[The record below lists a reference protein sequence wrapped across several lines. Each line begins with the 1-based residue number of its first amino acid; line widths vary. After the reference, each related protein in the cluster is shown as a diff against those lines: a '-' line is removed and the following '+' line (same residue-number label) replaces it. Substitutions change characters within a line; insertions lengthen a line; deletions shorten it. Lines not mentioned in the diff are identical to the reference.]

1 MGLRRARIEVAIDEL
16 ALAGV
21 KPSDPR
27 VARAVE
33 QATRQALAGR
43 PAARQRRPG
52 RDRAR
57 RRRRR
62 LPESAMSDAK
72 QKAPKTHKPPT
83 RADATPRAIRRAHR
97 AGEHR
102 RGAALVEAGKGPGA
116 PLAPA
121 ARRRLDAH
129 LGHRFSALRVH
140 TGDFAARTARAL
152 DANAFTVGRDV
163 FFSAGMYAP
172 DEPAGYARLAHE
184 AAHTMQQ
191 RSPTATVA
199 QDRLEAEADRAVLAG
214 STAGLSATSPL
225 IQLEPTWPRR
235 TTGAG
240 MLREAEKIL
249 ATTRDPQSTDELTRL
264 WSQVGSNF
272 PATQTAGTIAR
283 RVWTNLFLRHF
294 TEPDPR
300 GGVESSAPALLLLE
314 DLRVGR
320 RPTFLR
326 LHRLR
331 RAAARG
337 DAERPRRCLR
347 RGDGAGDQ
355 DRERPADD
363 PRLGDP
369 RRAAGAEP
377 DLAPDAGAP
386 AEHAAVPLAAD
397 GRRRGDVTRRQI
409 SPRTRSSKGRRPRS
423 LPCST
428 SRRRQK
434 FFLDAA
440 KSAWT
445 YEDIVS
451 DQLGTRFFFQ
461 HGTKINR
468 MSAAAR
474 EPAMLAALTSFFTEI
489 GVVDDQDAV
498 DKQAKADGLPLKE
511 AYEANK
517 TTEARERKAHP
528 DLFTRP
534 KEAQ

>member
-1 MGLRRARIEVAIDEL
+1 
-16 ALAGV
+16 
-21 KPSDPR
+21 
-27 VARAVE
+27 
-33 QATRQALAGR
+33 
-43 PAARQRRPG
+43 
-52 RDRAR
+52 
-57 RRRRR
+57 
-62 LPESAMSDAK
+62 MSDAK
-72 QKAPKTHKPPT
+72 QKAPKTHKPPI
-83 RADATPRAIRRAHR
+83 RADATPRAIRRAHL

-129 LGHRFSALRVH
+129 LGHHFSALRVH

-163 FFSAGMYAP
+163 FFSAGTYAP

-184 AAHTMQQ
+184 AAHTLQQ
-191 RSPTATVA
+191 RSSTTTVA

-214 STAGLSATSPL
+214 STAGLSATSPM

-300 GGVESSAPALLLLE
+300 GGVESSHPRYFYSKTYGWVDGQHFFGFIDFAEQQLVATPNDPDAAFAAATAEGIKIENDQQTIRDWVILGAPPAQNPTWRLMQVRPPNTPLFRSPQMVAGAVTYQAANLAAKALLKGTQAEVFALL
-314 DLRVGR
+314 
-320 RPTFLR
+320 
-326 LHRLR
+326 
-331 RAAARG
+331 
-337 DAERPRRCLR
+337 
-347 RGDGAGDQ
+347 
-355 DRERPADD
+355 
-363 PRLGDP
+363 
-369 RRAAGAEP
+369 
-377 DLAPDAGAP
+377 
-386 AEHAAVPLAAD
+386 
-397 GRRRGDVTRRQI
+397 DV
-409 SPRTRSSKGRRPRS
+409 
-423 LPCST
+423 L
-428 SRRRQK
+428 RRQK

-451 DQLGTRFFFQ
+451 DQLGTRFFFRY
-461 HGTKINR
+461 GTKINR

-517 TTEARERKAHP
+517 TTAARERTAHP
-528 DLFTRP
+528 ALFTRP
-534 KEAQ
+534 KEAP